1 MAHLPVSLPTQFR
14 CRSGFAP
21 SLWAGLVVV
30 QFAGFF
36 SSDCLGQTQIGQTQ
50 AETTRSGQS
59 PAEPDSGQS
68 RVEATGGTPT
78 DSSADPPAEGSPPP
92 TPEDI
97 AFFER
102 KIRPVLVT
110 ECFACHSS
118 RLPDK
123 MQAGLALDT
132 AAGLRQGGD
141 SGPAVVPGDPAAS
154 LLLERIAEP
163 DLARSMPPKK
173 RLPPEVVAEFTEW
186 VRRGAPDPR
195 QDSVDGWTAPDEAA
209 RRAHWAFQS
218 PREPSLPEV
227 ARGDWPR
234 GDIDRFVLAALEQRG
249 LAPVADA
256 DPRSLLRR
264 VAFDLTGLPPS
275 AADLEAFIA
284 NPSREEFARV
294 VDRLLDSPRFGEKWA
309 RHWLDV
315 ARYAES
321 TGKTVN
327 FAYPQAWRYRDY
339 VIAALNSDKPF
350 DRFILEQLAGD
361 LLPFDTP
368 VQRAE
373 HLVATG
379 FLAIGPKTL
388 NERSGLKFELDL
400 VDEQIDVTTQAFL
413 GLSVA
418 CARCHDHK
426 FDPIPQ
432 ADYYA
437 LAGIFRSTETCY
449 GTVSFIN
456 AQRVSPLLP
465 LPVEAHP
472 VPGVPPLSELERRR
486 LQGQIDRIRDSIA
499 RSQDGMAQFFS
510 FGQISL
516 LQARLDAYDASGQ
529 PKLLAM
535 GVRDRFPAPSRWE
548 PRRSRPPRPG
558 PGGFTNDG
566 NRFIGDS
573 PLYERGEAD
582 QPTERSIPRGTIG
595 LLGGPP
601 LQIPRDHSGRLELA
615 RWIAS
620 PENPLT
626 ARVWVNRVWLQL
638 FGRGL
643 VPTAADLGLAGRPP
657 SHPELLDLLAVR
669 FVRDGW
675 SVKRL
680 VRTLVQSRVYQLSTF
695 ASPAALESDPD
706 NTLLWRMSPRR
717 LDAEVLRDSMLAV
730 SGRLQLNPPGGSPV
744 ARQGEGPVG
753 RPRGGPDP
761 LTAALNDPRG
771 GERSIYLPVVRDNLP
786 ESMSLFDA
794 ADPSLITADRPQTT
808 VPSQALYLL
817 NNPFVQLQADTAAD
831 HLLGAGDTP
840 ARVQAAF
847 QQFYGRPASL
857 GEVAE
862 ARQFLETYA
871 NRLAQG
877 PGSRRSPE
885 RDAWSAFCQVLFAS
899 AEFQYRP

>member
-1 MAHLPVSLPTQFR
+1 
-14 CRSGFAP
+14 
-21 SLWAGLVVV
+21 
-30 QFAGFF
+30 
-36 SSDCLGQTQIGQTQ
+36 
-50 AETTRSGQS
+50 
-59 PAEPDSGQS
+59 
-68 RVEATGGTPT
+68 
-78 DSSADPPAEGSPPP
+78 
-92 TPEDI
+92 
-97 AFFER
+97 
-102 KIRPVLVT
+102 
-110 ECFACHSS
+110 
-118 RLPDK
+118 

-132 AAGLRQGGD
+132 AAGLRKGGD

-173 RLPPEVVAEFTEW
+173 LLPPEVVAEFTEW

-218 PREPSLPEV
+218 PREPNLPEV
-227 ARGDWPR
+227 ARGGWPR

-256 DPRSLLRR
+256 DPRSLRRR

-275 AADLEAFIA
+275 AAALEAFIA

-350 DRFILEQLAGD
+350 DRFILEQLASD

-368 VQRAE
+368 AQRAE

-465 LPVEAHP
+465 LTVEAHP
-472 VPGVPPLSELERRR
+472 EPDVPPLSELERRR

-535 GVRDRFPAPSRWE
+535 GVRDRFPPFAVGASAVAAPPAPSR
-548 PRRSRPPRPG
+548 
-558 PGGFTNDG
+558 
-566 NRFIGDS
+566 GDS
-573 PLYERGEAD
+573 PMMA
-582 QPTERSIPRGTIG
+582 PG
-595 LLGGPP
+595 LLATVPCT
-601 LQIPRDHSGRLELA
+601 SG
-615 RWIAS
+615 
-620 PENPLT
+620 
-626 ARVWVNRVWLQL
+626 V
-638 FGRGL
+638 
-643 VPTAADLGLAGRPP
+643 RPINQP
-657 SHPELLDLLAVR
+657 NGQYPGA
-669 FVRDGW
+669 
-675 SVKRL
+675 
-680 VRTLVQSRVYQLSTF
+680 
-695 ASPAALESDPD
+695 
-706 NTLLWRMSPRR
+706 R
-717 LDAEVLRDSMLAV
+717 LDCWGA
-730 SGRLQLNPPGGSPV
+730 
-744 ARQGEGPVG
+744 
-753 RPRGGPDP
+753 P
-761 LTAALNDPRG
+761 LCRFPA
-771 GERSIYLPVVRDNLP
+771 
-786 ESMSLFDA
+786 
-794 ADPSLITADRPQTT
+794 TT
-808 VPSQALYLL
+808 VGDWSW
-817 NNPFVQLQADTAAD
+817 
-831 HLLGAGDTP
+831 HAGLP
-840 ARVQAAF
+840 APRT
-847 QQFYGRPASL
+847 R
-857 GEVAE
+857 
-862 ARQFLETYA
+862 
-871 NRLAQG
+871 
-877 PGSRRSPE
+877 
-885 RDAWSAFCQVLFAS
+885 
-899 AEFQYRP
+899 

>member
-1 MAHLPVSLPTQFR
+1 MLIP
-14 CRSGFAP
+14 
-21 SLWAGLVVV
+21 LVVV
-30 QFAGFF
+30 PARH
-36 SSDCLGQTQIGQTQ
+36 CPGQAVTNPAPTTPADANPPPEESAPGQPAVAAPGDRQ
-50 AETTRSGQS
+50 A
-59 PAEPDSGQS
+59 
-68 RVEATGGTPT
+68 
-78 DSSADPPAEGSPPP
+78 DSSPREAGDRSEQP
-92 TPEDI
+92 TPDDI

-110 ECFACHSS
+110 ECFPCHSS

-123 MQAGLALDT
+123 LQGGLALDT
-132 AAGLRQGGD
+132 AAGLRTGGD
-141 SGPAVVPGDPAAS
+141 SGPAIDPADPAAS
-154 LLLERIAEP
+154 LLLERLSDP
-163 DLARSMPPKK
+163 DPARSMPPKK
-173 RLPPEVVAEFTEW
+173 RLAPDVLADLTEW

-195 QDSVDGWTAPDEAA
+195 QAPADGSTPLAETA
-209 RRAHWAFQS
+209 RQTHWAFQE
-218 PREPSLPEV
+218 PREPPLPEV
-227 ARGDWPR
+227 ARTTWPR
-234 GDIDRFVLAALEQRG
+234 DDIDRFVLAGLERRG

-256 DPRSLLRR
+256 DPRALLRR

-275 AADLEAFIA
+275 AADREAFLA
-284 NPSREEFARV
+284 NPTRDEFVRV
-294 VDRLLDSPRFGEKWA
+294 VDRLLDSPHFGEKWA
-309 RHWLDV
+309 RHWLDL

-339 VIAALNSDKPF
+339 VIAALNADKPF
-350 DRFILEQLAGD
+350 DRFIVEQVAGD

-368 VQRAE
+368 AQRAE
-373 HLVATG
+373 QLIATG

-465 LPVEAHP
+465 LPGEAQP
-472 VPGVPPLSELERRR
+472 EPGVPPLSELERRR

-499 RSQDGMAQFFS
+499 RSKDGLAQFFS

-535 GVRDRFPAPSRWE
+535 GVRDRFPAPPRWE
-548 PRRSRPPRPG
+548 QRRSRVTRPG
-558 PGGFTNDG
+558 PAGFTNDG
-566 NRFIGDS
+566 SRFIGDS

-582 QPTERSIPRGTIG
+582 QPGERPIPRGTIR

-601 LQIPRDHSGRLELA
+601 LDIPRDQSGRLELA

-620 PENPLT
+620 PANPLT

-643 VPTAADLGLAGRPP
+643 VPTAADFGLGGRPP

-669 FVRDGW
+669 FVREGW
-675 SVKRL
+675 SVKQL
-680 VRTLVQSRVYQLSTF
+680 LRTLVQTRVYQLGTF
-695 ASPAALESDPD
+695 SSAAEFESDPD

-730 SGRLQLNPPGGSPV
+730 SGRLRPTPPPGSPM
-744 ARQGEGPVG
+744 ARHGEGPVG

-761 LTAALNDPRG
+761 LTATLNDPQG

-817 NNPFVQLQADTAAD
+817 NNPFVQLQADATAD
-831 HLLGAGDTP
+831 RLLGAGETE

-862 ARQFLETYA
+862 ARQFLETYTS
-871 NRLAQG
+871 RLAEG
-877 PGSRRSPE
+877 PGSRRNPE
-885 RDAWSAFCQVLFAS
+885 RAAWSAFCQVLFAS